1 MRGTEQETTRKLK
14 QKAVRTAGALL
25 VGAAGV
31 LGTGQQPP
39 SIEAQVPPTP
49 VTTAVTPPT
58 PTELNPADAAATST
72 ARQDEAFGREKAR
85 LETEYYRT
93 HPSPTPA
100 PVPTAVSTAPRS
112 TEQNQG
118 GLPGI
123 LWAAIGAAGAATYG
137 SRKKIFAQSFRKG
150 IGNFINTNWERVK
163 GSFARRPGAGGTG
176 AGGGAAGTS

>member
-1 MRGTEQETTRKLK
+1 MIGTEQETTRKLK

-31 LGTGQQPP
+31 LGAGQQPQ
-39 SIEAQVPPTP
+39 SIEAAPPTP

-58 PTELNPADAAATST
+58 PTGLNPADAAATST

-85 LETEYYRT
+85 LETEYNRT

-100 PVPTAVSTAPRS
+100 PVPTAVSTVPKS

-123 LWAAIGAAGAATYG
+123 LWAAVGAVGAATYG
-137 SRKKIFAQSFRKG
+137 YRKKIFARSFRKG

-163 GSFARRPGAGGTG
+163 GKFAHGPGAGG
-176 AGGGAAGTS
+176 GGTTS